1 MKRGRREFVKSLAGA
16 AVLARGSYAAARA
29 PEGPSMNTT
38 RTYDIAVIGAGVFG
52 AWSAYHLQQ
61 AGKSVALVDAYGPAN
76 SRASSGGESR
86 IIRMGYGPNE
96 LYTRWSMRSL
106 ELWKAF
112 FLRVGKPLFHR
123 TGVLWMMHENDQYSL
138 DSLAMLQKLSVPHQ
152 KLTRSELEKSYPQI
166 DFGPVTWGLLEP
178 ESGAL
183 MARRAVQAVVD
194 EIVRS
199 GGEYRLGAIAQPKGQ
214 KTLAAVTTRSGETVS
229 AGSFVFACG
238 PWLPKVFPDLLEGRI
253 RPTRQEVFFFGIPP
267 GDTRFSPP
275 AMPVWIDMSSEFY
288 GFPDLESRGVKI
300 ALDRHGPA
308 HDPDT
313 TSRVVTPEH
322 LREVRQFLAQRF
334 PALKDAPVVET
345 RVCQYENT
353 SNGDFL
359 IDRHPDFDNV
369 WLVGGGS
376 GHGFKH
382 GPALGEYVAR
392 LVTHGGATEPRF
404 SLATKGKVAERAVF

>member
-16 AVLARGSYAAARA
+16 AVIAPGIVGASHQ
-29 PEGPSMNTT
+29 PEGPSMKTT
-38 RTYDIAVIGAGVFG
+38 RTYDIAVVGAGVFG
-52 AWSAYHLQQ
+52 AWSAYHLQKS
-61 AGKSVALVDAYGPAN
+61 GKSVVLLDAYGPAN

-106 ELWKAF
+106 ELWKGF
-112 FLRVGKPLFHR
+112 FIRVEKPLFHR
-123 TGVLWMMHENDQYSL
+123 TGVLWMMHEGDQYAL
-138 DSLAMLQKLSVPHQ
+138 DSLAMLQKLKVPHQ
-152 KLTRSELEKSYPQI
+152 NLTRAEVERAYPQI
-166 DFGPVTWGLLEP
+166 EFGSITWGLWES

-194 EIVRS
+194 EFVRS
-199 GGEYRLGAIAQPKGQ
+199 GGEYRLGAMAQPKGR
-214 KTLAAVTTRSGETVS
+214 KPLAALTTSGGETVS

-238 PWLPKVFPDLLEGRI
+238 PWLPKVFPELLEGRI

-267 GDTRFSPP
+267 GDPRFSPP
-275 AMPVWIDMSSEFY
+275 ALPVWIDLGSEFY
-288 GFPDLESRGVKI
+288 GFPDLENRGFKI
-300 ALDRHGPA
+300 ALDRHGPE

-313 TSRVVTPEH
+313 ASRVVTLEQ
-322 LREVRQFLAQRF
+322 LREVRQFLGQRF
-334 PALKDAPVVET
+334 PGMKDAPVVET

-392 LVTHGGATEPRF
+392 LITQGGATEPRF
-404 SLATKGKVAERAVF
+404 SLATKGKVAERTVF

>member
-16 AVLARGSYAAARA
+16 AVVAPGIVGAQPK
-29 PEGPSMNTT
+29 PEGPSMKTT
-38 RTYDIAVIGAGVFG
+38 KTHDVAVIGAGVFG

-96 LYTRWSMRSL
+96 LYTRWSMRAL
-106 ELWKAF
+106 ELWKGF
-112 FLRVGKPLFHR
+112 FIRVEKPLFHR
-123 TGVLWMMHENDQYSL
+123 TGVLLMMHEGDQYGL
-138 DSLAMLQKLSVPHQ
+138 DSLAMLQKLGVAHR
-152 KLTRSELEKSYPQI
+152 KLTRAELEKSYPQI

-194 EIVRS
+194 EIVRR
-199 GGEYRLGAIAQPKGQ
+199 GGDYRLDAVAQPKGR
-214 KTLAAVTTRSGETVS
+214 KTLATVTTSSGVTIS
-229 AGSFVFACG
+229 AGIFVFACG
-238 PWLPKVFPDLLEGRI
+238 PWLPKLFPELLQGRI

-267 GDTRFSPP
+267 GDLRFSPP
-275 AMPVWIDMSSEFY
+275 AMPVWINARDEFY
-288 GFPDLESRGVKI
+288 GLPDLESRGFKI

-313 TSRVVTPEH
+313 TSRVVTPEG
-322 LREVRQFLAQRF
+322 LREVRERLAQRF
-334 PALKDAPVVET
+334 PGLKDAPVVET

-392 LVTHGGATEPRF
+392 LVTQGGDPEPRF
-404 SLATKGKVAERAVF
+404 SLATKKKVDERAVF